1 MIEDHL
7 NSHLVCYAR
16 SPLISNGKLREE
28 LILYA
33 IRTDQVGPL
42 IRDFAAISGKQI
54 DPDADVSALS
64 GGQKVLL
71 MVLLALR
78 SPAGSV
84 LFLDLWHSLDE
95 QNQTRIKKLL
105 DESSASKEITL
116 RESPDED

>member
-1 MIEDHL
+1 MKEDHL
-7 NSHLVCYAR
+7 NSHLVCNAR

-33 IRTDQVGPL
+33 IRPEQVGPL

-71 MVLLALR
+71 MVLLALN
-78 SPAGSV
+78 SPARSI

-95 QNQTRIKKLL
+95 QNQSRIKKLL
-105 DESSASKEITL
+105 DESNADKEIKL
-116 RESPDED
+116 RDSSDED